1 MLRNEVLNGSL
12 LEAHSK
18 GIIPMSNKKPFSL
31 SSLSKNF
38 PLDQPCQLWAVIQA
52 SSHTD
57 PDEQK
62 AVARAIAKDILS
74 TYANRYVSAYYHEVC
89 QLHSGRPFAAYNITA
104 LFRDLPKFAKR
115 ASKKREKTVLGWVY
129 SFLTKAGE
137 EELLLAFE
145 ESIIASLAK

>member
-1 MLRNEVLNGSL
+1 M
-12 LEAHSK
+12 SK
-18 GIIPMSNKKPFSL
+18 KKPFSL

-62 AVARAIAKDILS
+62 AVARAIAKDMLS
-74 TYANRYVSAYYHEVC
+74 TYANQYVNAYYHEAC
-89 QLHSGRPFAAYNITA
+89 QLHSGRPFAAYSIGC
-104 LFRDLPKFAKR
+104 FRGMPKFAKR

-129 SFLTKAGE
+129 SFLKEAGE
-137 EELLLAFE
+137 EALLIAFE
-145 ESIIASLAK
+145 KRITASLAE